1 MAALADPQGLRLTR
15 VGTLSGGLAWFANGL
30 PDTDTIRGLMPAAL
44 TIAFLCVTQT
54 LAIEQEAARRPADRR
69 ARCATVDQ
77 GCRRARRRRRTCGAC
92 RGLRRQLEPA
102 PERDRRRGRGQLAS
116 LVAGALSIAVLFGA
130 GGLLDAIPV
139 AALSGVLLFVAMRIV
154 PVRRLLNIFRRSPDE
169 LILAAAAALLVIA
182 LPVQTGAA
190 MALLLG
196 LLHAAWASLRPQ
208 AGELMRV
215 PGTTVWWRARA
226 GELGERVPDVLV
238 LGIGAP
244 LNFITTPRVL
254 DALDEALAERRE
266 APRLVVLEAAGVLAI
281 DITGADLLASR
292 IALMRAAGTEVAI
305 ARLEAERAARGG
317 GHGSHR
323 GDRAGKRLPHGGRG
337 GAPPCARA
345 QRLNHRRGPRRRG

>member
-1 MAALADPQGLRLTR
+1 MTRDVGALGAANVLA
-15 VGTLSGGLAWFANGL
+15 GLAGAFAVNSS
-30 PDTDTIRGLMPAAL
+30 PPRSEIAA
-44 TIAFLCVTQT
+44 
-54 LAIEQEAARRPADRR
+54 AAG
-69 ARCATVDQ
+69 ARS
-77 GCRRARRRRRTCGAC
+77 
-92 RGLRRQLEPA
+92 
-102 PERDRRRGRGQLAS
+102 QLAS

-305 ARLEAERAARGG
+305 ARLEAERAAREAEATS
-317 GHGSHR
+317 SHR